1 MSKVFKSPSQIS
13 PVVAATSAA
22 QVLTSTQPVTPIIA
36 TGTQTLTH
44 KEAQTKAFSQIADR
58 RREHAEF
65 RSHVIKNI
73 KSDIYS
79 MGKGMMSSGKG
90 MMPTGKGMMPTGKG
104 MFQHISSNIAYRL
117 IFMFLFFFVF
127 YKIIY
132 NICIFFGIDQII
144 LNMYLGWVSFLLV
157 LFTFLPHEYGNI
169 LDSADVPAAPV

>member
-58 RREHAEF
+58 RREQAEF

-73 KSDIYS
+73 KSEIYS
-79 MGKGMMSSGKG
+79 MGKG

-144 LNMYLGWVSFLLV
+144 LSMYMGWFSFIIV
-157 LFTFLPHEYGNI
+157 LFTFLPHDYGNI
-169 LDSADVPAAPV
+169 LDE